1 MNMLHATMTS
11 SLGYVQYERETG
23 TKAMGY
29 SMLVSYSMIIL
40 WSSYLF
46 SFAVADFL
54 GEKLAWFFGI
64 TTPKYQYIIDE
75 YHRIKE
81 EVSNMCYCLDL
92 SRCKMT

>member
-1 MNMLHATMTS
+1 MYEEVDEYATATMIS

-23 TKAMGY
+23 TKAMVY

-81 EVSNMCYCLDL
+81 EVSDSCYCQDL
-92 SRCKMT
+92 